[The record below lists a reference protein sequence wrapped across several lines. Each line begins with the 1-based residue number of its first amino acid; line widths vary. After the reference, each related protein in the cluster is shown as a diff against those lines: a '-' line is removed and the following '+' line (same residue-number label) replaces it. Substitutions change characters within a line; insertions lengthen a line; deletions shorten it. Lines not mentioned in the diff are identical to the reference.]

1 VEFRLNKVDPEVRQ
15 RVKETTS
22 ANKIHNKREIFVN
35 SDSKDKEKKKQGNF
49 ETELIK
55 YKQGKNKKKIMIQAT
70 KTEEVEIRAIKE
82 EGQIL
87 SKDDKKGTILDVKK

>member
-1 VEFRLNKVDPEVRQ
+1 MEFRLNKVDPEVRQ

-35 SDSKDKEKKKQGNF
+35 SDSKDKEKNKQGNF

>member
-35 SDSKDKEKKKQGNF
+35 SDSKDKEKNKQGNF